1 MHERDGI
8 ALGVLTQRLG
18 PTSQLMG
25 YLSKCLNPTVRGWP
39 SWLRILGTL
48 TLLIEEA
55 FKFTLVGVPIQV
67 FTNPS
72 GKGPL
77 LAIGQPNL
85 KVPGSTFGK
94 S

>member
-1 MHERDGI
+1 MHERDGV
-8 ALGVLTQRLG
+8 ALRVLTQRLG
-18 PTSQLMG
+18 PTSQLVG
-25 YLSKCLNPTVRGWP
+25 YLSKFLDPTVRGWP
-39 SWLRILGTL
+39 SWLRILGTF